1 MIHRCA
7 HRLKGG
13 LNMYDK
19 SKEGPIPED
28 LYNKLIHA
36 IYQLCQWGVPV
47 SKGIEIGRIIV
58 ENYWRDKHADK
69 SGG

>member
-1 MIHRCA
+1 
-7 HRLKGG
+7 
-13 LNMYDK
+13 MYDK